1 MRLPR
6 RRFILVRDPSSQEDI
21 AMGFIRLFPLEEI
34 HPTDPARFGYGDP
47 ARARAIERFAAPE
60 WVVQVN
66 EIRRFEDCP
75 LYLVSEDDPNVLVD
89 GIRMELRAG
98 NWLVVAN
105 DAPEASDRFEAQIAF
120 ALQGRVATLPFSQY
134 LTERERALRRAGI
147 RKVTGVRV
155 DSEKS

>member
-1 MRLPR
+1 
-6 RRFILVRDPSSQEDI
+6 
-21 AMGFIRLFPLEEI
+21 MGFIRLFPLEEI

-89 GIRMELRAG
+89 GVRMELRSG
-98 NWLVVAN
+98 TWLVVAN
-105 DAPEASDRFEAQIAF
+105 DAPEASDRFEPRIELAM
-120 ALQGRVATLPFSQY
+120 QGHVVVLPFSQY

-147 RKVTGVRV
+147 REVTGVRV
-155 DSEKS
+155 DNDKP